1 MAIEIE
7 KKYSLTADETTNIIF
22 MLDELNANFTG
33 EAFEENI
40 IYTGGFLRER
50 QAVLRLR
57 NVGGKT
63 ILTYKERVPTATD
76 IKHQIE
82 HETAVENFEAAS
94 KIIEALGFTRSL
106 VYEKLRRTWKI
117 EDAEIVLDKLPF
129 GLYMEIEG
137 SVDSIKKVEKLLEIE
152 DLPAMHET
160 YPQLTVKFGQTAGQ
174 TIEAR
179 FEKEG

>member
-7 KKYSLTADETTNIIF
+7 KKYSLTADESTVIVF
-22 MLDELNANFTG
+22 KLDELNADFAG
-33 EAFEENI
+33 ENFEENI

-57 NVGGKT
+57 NVGGLT
-63 ILTYKERVPTATD
+63 ILTYKERVPTTAD

-82 HETAVENFEAAS
+82 HETEVKDFAAAS
-94 KIIEALGFTRSL
+94 SIFEALGFTRSL
-106 VYEKLRRTWKI
+106 VYEKQRRAWHL
-117 EDAEIVLDKLPF
+117 EGAEIVLDKLPF

-137 SVDSIKKVEKLLEIE
+137 SVESIRKVEKMLEIE
-152 DLPAMHET
+152 DLPAAHET
-160 YPQLTVKFGQTAGQ
+160 YPQLTVKFGKTNGQ

-179 FEKEG
+179 FDKEN